1 MKNILLIYTGGT
13 IGMLKDGKNS
23 LRPFNFHSILNA
35 FPELKDFDANI
46 DYLSS
51 KKYIDSSDMHP
62 KNWNEIAKI
71 IQDNYSQYDSFVVLH
86 GTDTMAYTASA
97 LSFMLEGLNKAIIL
111 TGSQIPIGARRTDAK
126 ENLITAIEIAVADK
140 ISEVCIYFEDKL
152 LRGNRTVK
160 VNSDHFE
167 AFESPHFPEL
177 ARVGVNIKYN
187 LNLLR
192 NIEKKSYLSVFK
204 NTNPNIGL
212 LKLFPGISE
221 NLVKAIVENSQAVV
235 MESFGSGNSNSNKK
249 FISVL
254 KQAIN
259 NGKIIVNCSQCFRGS
274 VQQGKYENS
283 SALNKIGVISARDM
297 TTEASITKLI
307 FLLSQGLTNIEIIS
321 QFQKNLRG
329 EMTN

>member
-1 MKNILLIYTGGT
+1 MQKDSKNA
-13 IGMLKDGKNS
+13 
-23 LRPFNFHSILNA
+23 LRPFNFNSIINA
-35 FPELKDFDANI
+35 FPELKDFHANI
-46 DYLSS
+46 DYLST
-51 KKYIDSSDMHP
+51 KKSIDSSDMNP
-62 KNWNEIAKI
+62 KNWNEIGKL
-71 IQDNYSQYDSFVVLH
+71 IQENYSQYDSFVILH

-126 ENLITAIEIAVADK
+126 ENLITAIEIAVSSK

-187 LNLLR
+187 LNVI
-192 NIEKKSYLSVFK
+192 NNKEKKSYLSVFK
-204 NTNPNIGL
+204 NIKTNIGL
-212 LKLFPGISE
+212 LKLFPGMSE
-221 NLVKAIVENSQAVV
+221 NLVKAIVENSEAIV
-235 MESFGSGNSNSNKK
+235 MESFGSGNSNSNEK

-259 NGKIIVNCSQCFRGS
+259 NGKIIVNCSQCLRGS

-283 SALNKIGVISARDM
+283 SSLNKIGVISARDM

-307 FLLSQGLTNIEIIS
+307 FLFSQGLTNREIKS
-321 QFQKNLRG
+321 QLQKNLRG
-329 EMTN
+329 EITN